1 MRTRRHRSSGSGSA
15 RPPSGSWSRPPMAS
29 GGGSSSPW
37 RWRRSRSSCCST
49 SRSRASPRPNG
60 RPFARYSTPSRA
72 RSSSRARAPRWSPT
86 RAPGRCTL
94 ATEALDVSGIDAYYG
109 DSHVLHAVSFALK
122 GGRLLGLLG
131 RNGAGKTTC
140 MATIMGFLKPRRG
153 SISLYGEDVAG
164 LAPDVIARKGIC
176 LVPQGR
182 RMFRTLTV
190 RENLMVAAQARKN
203 GGSGWSIDRVFQLFP
218 RLSERHAQ
226 LAGSLS
232 GGEQQMLAIGRAL
245 MGNPRVLLMDEP
257 SEGLA
262 PQLVAEVGRTIAQL
276 KAEGQSIVLVEQNI
290 KLTLDLADD
299 IVMINTGRVVFRGTA
314 GEIKLDDAIV
324 SQHLG
329 VF

>member
-1 MRTRRHRSSGSGSA
+1 
-15 RPPSGSWSRPPMAS
+15 
-29 GGGSSSPW
+29 
-37 RWRRSRSSCCST
+37 
-49 SRSRASPRPNG
+49 
-60 RPFARYSTPSRA
+60 
-72 RSSSRARAPRWSPT
+72 
-86 RAPGRCTL
+86 L
-94 ATEALDVSGIDAYYG
+94 ATEALAISDIDTYYG
-109 DSHVLHAVSFALK
+109 DSHVLHGVSFSLQP
-122 GGRLLGLLG
+122 GRLLGLLG

-140 MATIMGFLKPRRG
+140 MATIMGFLKPRGG
-153 SISLYGEDVAG
+153 SISLYGEPVAG

-190 RENLMVAAQARKN
+190 RENLMVAAQPQKKDN
-203 GGSGWSIDRVFQLFP
+203 GAGWSIDRVFQTFP
-218 RLSERHAQ
+218 RLAERHAQ
-226 LAGSLS
+226 VAGSLS

-290 KLTLDLADD
+290 KLTLNLADD
-299 IVMINTGRVVFRGTA
+299 VVIINTGRVVFRGPA
-314 GEIKLDDAIV
+314 SGIRLDDAIV